1 MANGHGGYRQPA
13 QAAPVSGP
21 GSLSGRTDGQLAQP
35 GSGQRVNTS
44 RSQASTPGAG
54 PGADPLAQI
63 VGLGEPSTQPGVPVT
78 DGAALGAGAG
88 LDVLGL
94 PGESMADLLKADL
107 DNVRPGMV
115 NSMIAASQRPG
126 ATPSLK
132 RFVKRVLAN
141 L

>member
-1 MANGHGGYRQPA
+1 MANGHGGYREPA

-35 GSGQRVNTS
+35 GANERVNTS
-44 RSQASTPGAG
+44 RSAATPGVG
-54 PGADPLAQI
+54 GTDPLAGL

-88 LDVLGL
+88 LDALGI
-94 PGESMADLLKADL
+94 PGENPGALLKADL
-107 DNVRPGMV
+107 DSVRPGMI